1 VSDSDLSDSDL
12 SNSNLSDSKVSDG
25 TIDGA
30 EGGSESAAELS
41 ADDLAERL
49 LDSTIASYELLSVYL
64 GDRLGWYRALAERGA
79 STSAELAGATRTAER
94 YAREWLEQQAA
105 AGFLFAT
112 RDEDGLQRRYALT
125 AEAAEVLT
133 DPSSLVFSAP
143 LARMVAASAKVLP
156 ELLSAYR
163 TGGGVAWD
171 RLGDD
176 ARQAQADLN
185 RPWFERALPGA
196 LAGVP
201 ELQEVLTKP
210 AARIADIGCG
220 AGWSTVALARAYPS
234 AELDGYD
241 IDAPSIDAA
250 RRNASAAGV
259 GDRVSFEVADA
270 ARIDGENIYDAAFVF
285 EALHDMPHP
294 VEVLTALHGAVR
306 PDGAVVIMDEAVNE
320 DFAAPADEV
329 DRLMYGYSL
338 FVCLPDGMSTP
349 GSAGTGTVMRLP
361 TLRRYAQ
368 EAGFRD
374 VEVLPISG
382 FGFFWFYRLLH

>member
-1 VSDSDLSDSDL
+1 
-12 SNSNLSDSKVSDG
+12 VSDG
-25 TIDGA
+25 DVSDGERPA
-30 EGGSESAAELS
+30 GEVETGGGPPPGEPDVDE
-41 ADDLAERL
+41 LAERL
-49 LDSTIASYELLSVYL
+49 LDSTIAAYELLSVYL
-64 GDRLGWYRALAERGA
+64 GDRLGWYRVLAERGA
-79 STSAELAGATRTAER
+79 STSAELAGTTRTAER

-105 AGFLFAT
+105 AGFVAAT
-112 RDEDGLQRRYALT
+112 AEDDPLERRYTLSPA
-125 AEAAEVLT
+125 AAEVLT
-133 DPSSLVFSAP
+133 DASSLAFSAP

-163 TGGGVAWD
+163 TGGGVSWD

-176 ARQAQADLN
+176 ARQAQGDIN

-201 ELQEVLTKP
+201 ELAEILTRP
-210 AARIADIGCG
+210 AARLADIGCG
-220 AGWSTVALARAYPS
+220 AGWSTVSLARAYPS

-270 ARIDGENIYDAAFVF
+270 AGLDGEGTYDAAFIF

-294 VEVLTALHGAVR
+294 VEVLRTLRRLVR
-306 PDGAVVIMDEAVNE
+306 TDGAVVIVDEAVGE
-320 DFAAPADEV
+320 EFTAPADEV

-338 FVCLPDGMSTP
+338 FVCLPDAMSAP
-349 GSAGTGTVMRLP
+349 DSAATGTVMRLP
-361 TLRRYAQ
+361 TLRRYAR

-382 FGFFWFYRLLH
+382 FGFLWFYRLVP